1 MIIWRPEGVLVNRP
15 SRWENCKIDDGSS
28 FFERRR
34 RENSENGRIHVV
46 ESHRVDSREF
56 PHVVFVRR
64 VISVPADDVEA
75 GMILL
80 ADELLA
86 LVLVENSEAPFF
98 FDVKR
103 SWIFEVSGIGK
114 SIGADRTQIWQRE
127 AGAEDFANVA
137 PTGSV
142 NVHRVSGISS

>member
-1 MIIWRPEGVLVNRP
+1 M
-15 SRWENCKIDDGSS
+15 
-28 FFERRR
+28 
-34 RENSENGRIHVV
+34 V
-46 ESHRVDSREF
+46 ECYRVYSGEF

-80 ADELLA
+80 ADKLLA
-86 LVLVENSEAPFF
+86 LIFVENSEAPFL
-98 FDVKR
+98 FDIKR
-103 SWIFEVSGIGK
+103 SWIFKVSGIGK

-137 PTGSV
+137 PAGPV
-142 NVHRVSGISS
+142 NVYRVSGISS